1 MDSAAFFGVP
11 QDFSPINNVHKAL
24 RRFHYV
30 VCTTLNS
37 SNITKGVLLLSS
49 KNAWKFEKQV
59 AIKIVQGI
67 GSHRINL
74 FKDNFIFVF
83 NVQKHL
89 NINFRVRKDIK
100 SNST

>member
-11 QDFSPINNVHKAL
+11 KISLQSIMYTRLCEDFTH
-24 RRFHYV
+24 
-30 VCTTLNS
+30 TTLNS

-59 AIKIVQGI
+59 AIKIVQGM

-74 FKDNFIFVF
+74 FKVEFW
-83 NVQKHL
+83 
-89 NINFRVRKDIK
+89 VRF
-100 SNST
+100 